1 MGRLPQHKFDLILKP
16 RIPYPRCVTG
26 AMTAMMVGMS
36 VAVKE
41 AVIVSPTPILHM
53 LVLKCCNL
61 WPPECIKRFQGSNLK
76 LVASC

>member
-41 AVIVSPTPILHM
+41 VVIVSPTPILHM
-53 LVLKCCNL
+53 LVL
-61 WPPECIKRFQGSNLK
+61 
-76 LVASC
+76 